1 MYERQV
7 HNTDRR
13 LGFGEVDV
21 GIQQDGNV
29 LVSGFQG
36 YRECSAAILE
46 MR

>member
-21 GIQQDGNV
+21 GVQQDGNV